1 MQEAET
7 SQHHRAETRGT
18 CNPNKCKAGAAEAF
32 KRMKRTEAASR
43 QEKYFEE
50 DAFEIAGFY
59 VRNTIVAPFIYA
71 VLIPLALLD
80 LMATLYQNV
89 AFRLWQIPRVPRH
102 EYLIIDRQYLAYLN
116 WVQKINCMYCG
127 YATGVLAYVM
137 EIASETEQ
145 YWCPIKHAQRI
156 HATHHRYKDFAEYG
170 EGDEIKEVFR
180 EQRAHLH
187 ENE

>member
-1 MQEAET
+1 MLEVEASQHQEAET
-7 SQHHRAETRGT
+7 QRT
-18 CNPNKCKAGAAEAF
+18 CDPKRCKAGVDKAYQ
-32 KRMKRTEAASR
+32 RMKRTEAASR
-43 QEKYFEE
+43 SDKYCDEE
-50 DAFEIAGFY
+50 ALDIAGFY
-59 VRNTIVAPFIYA
+59 ARNAIVAPLIYA

-80 LMATLYQNV
+80 LLASLYQNI
-89 AFRLWQIPRVPRH
+89 AFRLWQIPMVPRH

-156 HATHHRYKDFAEYG
+156 HTTHERYKHFADYG
-170 EGDEIKEVFR
+170 EGAEIKGVFR
-180 EQRAHLH
+180 AHRAHLH
-187 ENE
+187 DEK